1 MSTSSRRKCRP
12 RLKFVFKAV
21 EPSFMEACEGV
32 NKCLFGSLLNI
43 LDFFL
48 ESTIGGNI

>member
-1 MSTSSRRKCRP
+1 MDAR
-12 RLKFVFKAV
+12 
-21 EPSFMEACEGV
+21 EGV

-48 ESTIGGNI
+48 ESTIGRNIRLST

>member
-1 MSTSSRRKCRP
+1 MDARG
-12 RLKFVFKAV
+12 
-21 EPSFMEACEGV
+21 GV

-48 ESTIGGNI
+48 ESTIGGNICLSA